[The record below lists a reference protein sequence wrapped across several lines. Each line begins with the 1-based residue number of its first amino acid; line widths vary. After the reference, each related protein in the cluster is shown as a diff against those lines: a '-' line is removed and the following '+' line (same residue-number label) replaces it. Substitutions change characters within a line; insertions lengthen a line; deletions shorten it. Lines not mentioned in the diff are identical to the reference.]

1 MRYRIYPYKSA
12 SEGATAI
19 AEAIGGKKI
28 RLQNSTYQPAP
39 DDVIINWGN
48 SSCPFPNALNKD
60 ISATL
65 DKLKFFERLAGTGL
79 TPKFATT
86 AVQAAAELAFPVFC
100 RTQLKGK
107 DGEGIVVAD
116 AWMNLVPAPLYVQ
129 RVAKTKEY
137 RVHVGR
143 FGNEII
149 PIGHQQ
155 KVHHTVEGQHPD
167 IWTGDST
174 KFVWTVN
181 GAPVSLPAAVKTC
194 VNSAFEKFPELTFGA
209 FDVVY
214 DAGSNTAYVLEINS
228 APMQTPETTARYK
241 AFFQKF
247 APPEPVAA
255 PVTAAAAPTPVA
267 LKTRPAAAQSDANI
281 VSGIL
286 EAIKA
291 KPALA
296 KQIIALLS

>member
-1 MRYRIYPYKSA
+1 MRYRVYPYKAA

-19 AEAIGGKKI
+19 AEALDGKKI

-86 AVQAAAELAFPVFC
+86 AIQAAAELSFPVFC

-116 AWMNLVPAPLYVQ
+116 TWATLVAAPLYVQ
-129 RVAKTKEY
+129 RVTKTSEY

-143 FGNEII
+143 FKDEII
-149 PIGHQQ
+149 PIGHQK
-155 KVHHTVEGQHPD
+155 KVHTASEGQHPD
-167 IWTGDST
+167 IWTGEST

-181 GAPVSLPAAVKTC
+181 GSPVQLPAAVKNC
-194 VNSAFEKFPELTFGA
+194 VNAAFEKFPELTFGA

-214 DAGSNTAYVLEINS
+214 DSAANAAYVLEINS

-247 APPEPVAA
+247 APPAPVVA
-255 PVTAAAAPTPVA
+255 PVTAAAAPTPAA
-267 LKTRPAAAQSDANI
+267 LKTRPAASQNDSDLL
-281 VSGIL
+281 SGIL

-291 KPALA
+291 KPALT